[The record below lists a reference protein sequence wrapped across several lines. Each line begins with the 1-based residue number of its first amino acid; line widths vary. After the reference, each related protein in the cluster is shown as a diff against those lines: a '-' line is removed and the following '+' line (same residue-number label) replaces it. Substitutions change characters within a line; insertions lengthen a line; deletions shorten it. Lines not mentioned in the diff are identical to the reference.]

1 MCARLRKA
9 TLKKEK
15 KLRAAPTT
23 FATATD
29 AAAVIVD
36 VVVVCCA
43 GASLSSSLRCTA
55 IVVVRD
61 LFTNLN
67 KIHLHTYIHMY
78 TKMPENTAKLVS
90 FRVRS
95 NILWA
100 QILQGRKSQCVS
112 SCSCCCYLLGNGCC
126 CSHCCIYLSLSLLLL
141 LRVSTIC
148 NARNRKKSIMAISV
162 NNPL

>member
-9 TLKKEK
+9 TLKKEKEK

-36 VVVVCCA
+36 VVCCA

-67 KIHLHTYIHMY
+67 KIHVHTYIHMY

-112 SCSCCCYLLGNGCC
+112 LLAVVVVTFLAMVAVVAVAVAVTVVFIYRYRYCCCC
-126 CSHCCIYLSLSLLLL
+126 
-141 LRVSTIC
+141 VSRLFAMRGTEK
-148 NARNRKKSIMAISV
+148 NQ
-162 NNPL
+162 

>member
-1 MCARLRKA
+1 MRLRKA
-9 TLKKEK
+9 TLKEEK

-29 AAAVIVD
+29 AAAVIVV

-43 GASLSSSLRCTA
+43 GASSSSSLRCTA

-67 KIHLHTYIHMY
+67 KIHVHTYIHMY

-112 SCSCCCYLLGNGCC
+112 LLVVFVVTFLAMVAVAVVAVAVTVVFIYRYRYCCCC
-126 CSHCCIYLSLSLLLL
+126 
-141 LRVSTIC
+141 VSRLFAMRGTEK
-148 NARNRKKSIMAISV
+148 NQ
-162 NNPL
+162 

>member
-1 MCARLRKA
+1 MRLRKA
-9 TLKKEK
+9 TLKEEK

-36 VVVVCCA
+36 VVCCA
-43 GASLSSSLRCTA
+43 GASSSSLRCTT

-67 KIHLHTYIHMY
+67 KIHVHTYIHMY
-78 TKMPENTAKLVS
+78 TKMPENTAKLVL

-112 SCSCCCYLLGNGCC
+112 LLVVVVVTFLAIVAVVAVAVTVVFIYRYRYCCCC
-126 CSHCCIYLSLSLLLL
+126 
-141 LRVSTIC
+141 VSRLFAMRGTQ
-148 NARNRKKSIMAISV
+148 KKSIMAISV